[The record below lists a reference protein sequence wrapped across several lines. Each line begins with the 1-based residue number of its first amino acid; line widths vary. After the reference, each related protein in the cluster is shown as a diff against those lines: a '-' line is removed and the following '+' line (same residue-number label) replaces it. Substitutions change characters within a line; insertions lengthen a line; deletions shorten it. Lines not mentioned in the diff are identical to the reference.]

1 MAAPRILP
9 PTQEL
14 RKLVE
19 AGLTHADIVEHLRET
34 SGLMVSRSAVSS
46 ALSRAGLTKETPR
59 YREEVPWKV
68 RGEHL
73 TEYPVRML
81 RLLGRRRAGFEL
93 SGDEAVRLDAW
104 LEGLKEKSLVVAY
117 APDAGGF
124 LYVDD
129 DEVDDGKG
137 GIPIRTRIVTPDE
150 IVEDNRDGVDA

>member
-1 MAAPRILP
+1 MAAPRLLP

-19 AGLTHADIVEHLRET
+19 AGMTHADIAEHIRET
-34 SGLMVSRSAVSS
+34 TGLIVSRSAVSS
-46 ALSRAGLTKETPR
+46 ALSRAGLTREAPR
-59 YREEVPWKV
+59 YKEEVPWKV

-73 TEYPVRML
+73 TQYAPRML

-93 SGDEAVRLDAW
+93 SGDEETRLDAW
-104 LEGLKEKSLVVAY
+104 LEGLKEKGLVVAY

-137 GIPIRTRIVTPDE
+137 GIPIRHRLISPDE
-150 IVEDNRDGVDA
+150 IVEEE